1 MQQTSNHLLRVLGMA
16 FGYAAVVGAV
26 VGQGILRSPGIVAEA
41 SDSVWVILALWV
53 AGALVALIS
62 AMPFAELAAA
72 IPRTGGP
79 LAYVEIAF
87 GRRAGI
93 AVALMMLGIYTTT
106 TAILCFVIG
115 EYLIRLGVGGGELGP
130 GVLGCL
136 CLILFSLAN
145 SIGTRRSGNL
155 QILLSSAKGVVLIGL
170 VIVLFAQPG
179 VEAVEAASARPSGGF
194 LAYGVA
200 MLVIVGTY
208 NGWADLVFYGE
219 EVADPARSI
228 PRAIFGG
235 IVGIAGLYLLIN
247 LAILHVLTP
256 AQIAGSDL
264 AAADAAASVF
274 GDGGDIAFT
283 AFGVLSVA
291 ALTNFGVM
299 TNGRLLFAAGR
310 DGILPRLLA
319 RVDKRGTPM
328 PAIWISSLLASLFLI
343 SGTYLTLSATSIT
356 LAQGAYVAVILAA
369 IRLRKTHPD
378 LPRPFRMPLFPLTIG
393 LALAINLALFA
404 IFVIQ
409 DPANALLGYGLLAIL
424 WLLYLAI
431 ARKGAPSSAPMQIGK
446 AGE

>member
-1 MQQTSNHLLRVLGMA
+1 MQQTTNHLLRVLGMA

-41 SDSVWVILALWV
+41 SDSVWVIMVLWI
-53 AGALVALIS
+53 AGAGVALVS
-62 AMPFAELAAA
+62 ALPFAELAAA

-79 LAYVEIAF
+79 LAYVEVAF

-93 AVALMMLGIYTTT
+93 AMALMLLGIYTTT
-106 TAILCFVIG
+106 SAILCFVIG
-115 EYLIRLGVGGGELGP
+115 EYLIRLGVGGGNIGP
-130 GVLGCL
+130 GALGAL

-145 SIGTRRSGNL
+145 SIGTRSSGNL

-170 VIVLFAQPG
+170 VILLFAQPG
-179 VEAVEAASARPSGGF
+179 GPPAEPEIARPTGGL

-208 NGWADLVFYGE
+208 NGWADLVLYGE
-219 EVADPARSI
+219 EVTDPGRSI
-228 PRAIFGG
+228 PRAILGG

-256 AQIAGSDL
+256 TQIAGSDL
-264 AAADAAASVF
+264 AAADAAATVLGS
-274 GDGGDIAFT
+274 GGDTVFT

-299 TNGRLLFAAGR
+299 TTGRLVYAAGR
-310 DGILPRLLA
+310 DGILPRFLA

-328 PAIWISSLLASLFLI
+328 PAIWISSLVASLFLI

-356 LAQGAYVAVILAA
+356 LSQGAYVAVILAA
-369 IRLRKTHPD
+369 IRLRKTQPD
-378 LPRPFRMPLFPLTIG
+378 MARPFTMPLFPLTVG
-393 LALAINLALFA
+393 LALAINLALLA
-404 IFVIQ
+404 VFVVQ
-409 DPANALLGYGLLAIL
+409 DPANALLGYGLLALL
-424 WLLYLAI
+424 WLLYLMI
-431 ARKGAPSSAPMQIGK
+431 ARKGTPSEAPMQIGK
-446 AGE
+446 TGK